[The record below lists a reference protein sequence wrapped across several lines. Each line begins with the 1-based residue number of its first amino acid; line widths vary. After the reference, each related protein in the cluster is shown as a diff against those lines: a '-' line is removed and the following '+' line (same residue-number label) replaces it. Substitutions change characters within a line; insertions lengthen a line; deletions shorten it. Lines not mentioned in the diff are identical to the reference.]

1 MPAMFVKLHFSRA
14 NQKLQKTEKLHGA
27 TIIGWDLP
35 AGMTCP
41 YAGECKKICYAQRGN
56 YRYPSKRDACMDNL
70 IASQQPDFVE
80 RMVASIQGFNANND
94 KKLFIRIHASGDFY
108 SVEYALKWAEIA
120 RQCPSVT
127 FYAYTKSVSIVQTV
141 DMPDNVKIAYSLG
154 GLQDY
159 LIPAN
164 AHAVAKIFDTEED
177 ALNAGYD
184 IRVNNDDLQVV
195 AGGKLGL
202 IKH

>member
-1 MPAMFVKLHFSRA
+1 MSEMFVKIHVSRGNA
-14 NQKLQKTEKLHGA
+14 KLKKTEKLNNA
-27 TIIGWDLP
+27 TVIGFDLP
-35 AGMTCP
+35 AGRTCP
-41 YAGECKKICYAQRGN
+41 YAGECKKICYAQKGN
-56 YRYPSKRDACMDNL
+56 YRFPSKRDACTDNW
-70 IASQQPDFVE
+70 IASQQADFIQ
-80 RMVASIQGFNANND
+80 RMVAIVTGIQSNND
-94 KKLFIRIHASGDFY
+94 KKLFVRIHASGDFY
-108 SVEYALKWAEIA
+108 SIEYARKWAEIA

-127 FYAYTKSVSIVQTV
+127 FYAYTKSVAIVLGA
-141 DMPDNVKIAYSLG
+141 DMPDNVKIAFSYG

-184 IRVNNDDLQVV
+184 ITVNNNDLMVV
-195 AGGKLGL
+195 KGGKLGL